1 MVRLV
6 VEGGG
11 DVGDDV
17 VGVFG
22 ADGEADEAVG
32 DADGGA
38 LGGGEGAV
46 GGVAGV
52 EDEGVD
58 VADGGGGLD
67 HLQGFEEA
75 EDVGLG
81 SVFELEGDDGA
92 VAEAAEEVAGDF
104 MLGMGGEAGGS
115 ERGRGRGGR

>member
-1 MVRLV
+1 MVI
-6 VEGGG
+6 EGGG

-17 VGVFG
+17 LGVFG

-38 LGGGEGAV
+38 LGRGEGAV

-67 HLQGFEEA
+67 HLQGFEET
-75 EDVGLG
+75 EDFGLSG
-81 SVFELEGDDGA
+81 VQ
-92 VAEAAEEVAGDF
+92 
-104 MLGMGGEAGGS
+104 
-115 ERGRGRGGR
+115 